1 MAVKPTVQRLQ
12 QVSKQAVQSMSEVV
26 EEKPVEMEDSISSIA
41 QKVVE
46 EKN

>member
-1 MAVKPTVQRLQ
+1 MG
-12 QVSKQAVQSMSEVV
+12 EI

-46 EKN
+46 EKKQKEEEIEDAKTKAKEE

>member
-1 MAVKPTVQRLQ
+1 VVKPTVQSNVQ
-12 QVSKQAVQSMSEVV
+12 IVKQNIQSMGEV

-46 EKN
+46 